1 MSNSSRRTRSSS
13 GHLNAALEA
22 RTSPRRQSR
31 SSASQSS
38 SLPFN
43 YLVKRDP
50 PPAVKPT
57 PVPIEKPDLLPVD
70 NFYLE
75 KDVPDVH
82 KLRENR
88 AARIIAHSDVN
99 LVQQHFNRMRNRP
112 QRLPS
117 NNGMS
122 DDEDSDSD
130 ETPHGIQD
138 FNSAAA
144 SFPSTPYMFNHP
156 SLHHEL
162 NYV

>member
-1 MSNSSRRTRSSS
+1 M
-13 GHLNAALEA
+13 LQKQE
-22 RTSPRRQSR
+22 P
-31 SSASQSS
+31 
-38 SLPFN
+38 LPVGKADLHRLPYHSI

-112 QRLPS
+112 QTAFKQR
-117 NNGMS
+117 
-122 DDEDSDSD
+122 
-130 ETPHGIQD
+130 
-138 FNSAAA
+138 
-144 SFPSTPYMFNHP
+144 
-156 SLHHEL
+156 HE
-162 NYV
+162 